1 MRQAMSCSS
10 RQAGVGDRSSPRQF
24 SSPPRLVPRNS
35 PCGKRP
41 PRPVVTTTRLRAHRA
56 IKWDRA
62 NRPRRILRSPLPLAG
77 PISNGDARRR
87 KLREEGRNE
96 TGLSTAI
103 DRTARNEGSTRG
115 SATGRSTATAEY
127 RKRRNSPMRRRC
139 SGRWQ
144 CATLEPAMS
153 IPRAVLLIQRRP

>member
-1 MRQAMSCSS
+1 
-10 RQAGVGDRSSPRQF
+10 
-24 SSPPRLVPRNS
+24 
-35 PCGKRP
+35 
-41 PRPVVTTTRLRAHRA
+41 
-56 IKWDRA
+56 
-62 NRPRRILRSPLPLAG
+62 LPLAG

-127 RKRRNSPMRRRC
+127 RK
-139 SGRWQ
+139 WAKFTH
-144 CATLEPAMS
+144 ATTMQWNDGSVQLS
-153 IPRAVLLIQRRP
+153 NQQ